1 MYVFVVFEIVV
12 QLVPPSVD
20 CSQRRIV
27 PLNPDKVNKPLVS
40 PLQIDVEVDRV
51 PPILCELISMNA
63 GDEYSTGAVPLCTT
77 ALKYVGVLIFVA
89 V

>member
-1 MYVFVVFEIVV
+1 M
-12 QLVPPSVD
+12 VPPSVD

-27 PLNPDKVNKPLVS
+27 PLNPETESKPLFS
-40 PLQIDVEVDRV
+40 PLQIEVEVDKV